1 MAICLIRVLR
11 RWDIPDPHHPFPRLS
26 SGNPTTVDI
35 VRLIRNQSVVFPAE
49 GLNYEADAD
58 RALSISSC

>member
-1 MAICLIRVLR
+1 
-11 RWDIPDPHHPFPRLS
+11 S